1 MRFEIDQETLPIKFD
16 FFNKKITLYNQ
27 NFRHFCTMTK
37 NDYQN
42 ELEWL
47 YKQAPNYQIDGKRAY
62 KPGLQ
67 NIIKLCEFFGNPQDK
82 IKTVHIGGTNGKGS
96 TSNMLA
102 SVLQEAGYKVGLY
115 NSPHLIEFTE
125 RIKVNGQNAEPE
137 FVYDFIQKLR
147 DLPAEIRPSF
157 FEFATVMAFEYFHS
171 QNVDVAIIE
180 VGLGGRLDATNI
192 IKPMVSAITNVA
204 QDHQNILGDTI
215 EEIAVQKAG
224 IVKPNTPV
232 ISGDENEATK
242 NIIYDKAVENNA
254 PFIDATEIK
263 TDLVTDL
270 KGVYQ
275 RKNIRVV
282 LALISELQKSG
293 FNISEEQVEKG
304 LSNVHKNTNF
314 LGRWFEFSQ
323 DPLTICDTGHNKAG
337 LEQVFSQL
345 NSVDKFKHIILG
357 FVKDKKIDEVLE
369 MLPENATYYFVKPDI
384 KRGRQPNDYEHQ
396 LKKSGISYKIFDDV
410 QSGYLSAKQNVKN
423 GEMIFIGGSN
433 FVVGDFLEKNLQK

>member
-16 FFNKKITLYNQ
+16 FFLTKKTLYNQ

-96 TSNMLA
+96 SSNMLA

-147 DLPAEIRPSF
+147 DLPADIRPSF
-157 FEFATVMAFEYFHS
+157 FEFTTVMAFEYFHR

-224 IVKPNTPV
+224 IVKPNTPI

-242 NIIYDKAVENNA
+242 NIIHDKAVENNA

-263 TDLVTDL
+263 TDMVTDL

-275 RKNIRVV
+275 KKNIRVV

-293 FNISEEQVEKG
+293 YNISEEQVEKG
-304 LSNVHKNTNF
+304 LSNVYKNTNF

-384 KRGRQPNDYEHQ
+384 KRGRHPNDYENQ